1 MKPRKVVITIEAE
14 TNIPIKDLKM
24 LYYDIPLGIPIN
36 ESINI
41 SQVQVNSI
49 QEKKTPDKG
58 KKKQVLN
65 YQWGRK

>member
-1 MKPRKVVITIEAE
+1 MKSRKVVITIEAE
-14 TNIPIKDLKM
+14 TNIPLKDLKI
-24 LYYDIPLGIPIN
+24 LYKDIPLGTPIQ
-36 ESINI
+36 ESIDI

-49 QEKKTPDKG
+49 QGKKAPDKG